1 MFLPRRYLRSLFGN
15 FTKLKN
21 CLFLVWKNYF
31 FPIETIVVLEKNFKI
46 SYSNIY
52 LSFGN
57 FGERERLSV
66 CEELARRLE
75 IETIIISTKKR
86 FRRKILTMK
95 VGK

>member
-21 CLFLVWKNYF
+21 CLVLVWKNYF

-66 CEELARRLE
+66 WRTTCQ
-75 IETIIISTKKR
+75 
-86 FRRKILTMK
+86 KIRN
-95 VGK
+95 